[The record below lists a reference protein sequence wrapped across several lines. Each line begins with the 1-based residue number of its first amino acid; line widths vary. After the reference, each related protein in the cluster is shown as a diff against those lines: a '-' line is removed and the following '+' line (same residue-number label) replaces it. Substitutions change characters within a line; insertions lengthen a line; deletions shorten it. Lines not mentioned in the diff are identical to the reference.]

1 MLISF
6 EVENYGPFRDRTTLA
21 LPAPKATDAPIIT
34 TPLAQ
39 RVPSVAMI
47 FGPNASGKTSLL
59 DALVALSIAVEQSHR
74 GWDPAGG
81 TNARPFLLQ
90 PDVQG
95 TASTW
100 RITFLAD
107 DAAGEPGQYEYT
119 VSMDTDAV
127 LEEGLRF
134 KPAATR
140 RFRTLFQRRGQL
152 VTARSKGLADIA
164 TQMRPNS
171 LLLSVAAQE
180 NQSVVMPAYE
190 WLTRRVLRARG
201 LGTTE
206 AHRYALNELIRS
218 EHLPLVRELVAKA
231 DLGITDVRGEA
242 LTEERSAEL
251 RAVTRTLQEA
261 IPGIRLEG
269 PRGEFSALE
278 FGHAGQDGRIYYL
291 PDALESE
298 GTRAFITAGL
308 LAAQALL
315 TGGLVVLDELDGSLH
330 PTLVDEIVGQ
340 FRSPLTNPLG
350 AQLIASSHD
359 THQMGRNSLEPLSRH
374 EVWLTEKDA
383 TGVSSLFRL
392 SDFQDVRPNVDQ
404 EHRYLAGIYG
414 ALPRPSLAGSE
425 LESVPR

>member
-140 RFRTLFQRRGQL
+140 RFRTLFQRRGSWSRL
-152 VTARSKGLADIA
+152 GRRGWRTSRRRCAR
-164 TQMRPNS
+164 
-171 LLLSVAAQE
+171 
-180 NQSVVMPAYE
+180 
-190 WLTRRVLRARG
+190 TRSCCRWQRRRISPSSCPPTNGSPEGVLRARG

-231 DLGITDVRGEA
+231 DLGITDVR
-242 LTEERSAEL
+242 ER
-251 RAVTRTLQEA
+251 
-261 IPGIRLEG
+261 P
-269 PRGEFSALE
+269 
-278 FGHAGQDGRIYYL
+278 
-291 PDALESE
+291 
-298 GTRAFITAGL
+298 
-308 LAAQALL
+308 
-315 TGGLVVLDELDGSLH
+315 
-330 PTLVDEIVGQ
+330 
-340 FRSPLTNPLG
+340 
-350 AQLIASSHD
+350 
-359 THQMGRNSLEPLSRH
+359 
-374 EVWLTEKDA
+374 
-383 TGVSSLFRL
+383 
-392 SDFQDVRPNVDQ
+392 
-404 EHRYLAGIYG
+404 
-414 ALPRPSLAGSE
+414 
-425 LESVPR
+425 